1 MTTTIQFPPRLL
13 SSPKAAQYLSISE
26 TTLRGLGF
34 RRRLLGGK
42 KLHDRHD
49 LDAYA
54 DSLRYEEEK
63 RRYEEEKSGCQ
74 GENSADQNG
83 KWGRTG

>member
-34 RRRLLGGK
+34 RRRILGGK
-42 KLHDRHD
+42 KLHDRLD

-54 DSLRYEEEK
+54 DSLRYEEE
-63 RRYEEEKSGCQ
+63 EKIGCQ

>member
-1 MTTTIQFPPRLL
+1 MTVTIQFPPRLL

-54 DSLRYEEEK
+54 DDLPYEKEK
-63 RRYEEEKSGCQ
+63 LGCQ
-74 GENSADQNG
+74 GENSADLNG